1 MTIKPGNS
9 ARKQKAA
16 LHARACSLCGR
27 CSQHHPHPLL
37 EGTQAAE
44 GLKRSCVWLLLDY
57 TFKDCSEHE
66 CVHWMWNNWGIFKAP
81 TVLLLVIT
89 PLPHH
94 HVADIF
100 FPVPK
105 MLEVPCS
112 PYLICQERRPSWKHF
127 LSSVAVYPISTPTN
141 HQLLVQPKQAV
152 FKENL
157 GARGA
162 HSKTKAAIKYW
173 CHKLHR
179 LWISQSH
186 GFLSQLKNCWRLAAN
201 YLAHWGRW

>member
-1 MTIKPGNS
+1 MTIKPGNP

-37 EGTQAAE
+37 PSSSRGLEAILCMAASWLHLQRLLWTWVCSLNVE
-44 GLKRSCVWLLLDY
+44 QLGNFQGPYSPFVSNNATTTSPCCRYFFSC
-57 TFKDCSEHE
+57 TKDA
-66 CVHWMWNNWGIFKAP
+66 WGS
-81 TVLLLVIT
+81 L
-89 PLPHH
+89 
-94 HVADIF
+94 
-100 FPVPK
+100 FPVSNLSGAAAKLKTFPQQCCC
-105 MLEVPCS
+105 VS
-112 PYLICQERRPSWKHF
+112 HF
-127 LSSVAVYPISTPTN
+127 HS

-186 GFLSQLKNCWRLAAN
+186 SFLSQLKNCWHLAAN
-201 YLAHWGRW
+201 YLAHGGRW

>member
-1 MTIKPGNS
+1 MTIKPGNP

-44 GLKRSCVWLLLDY
+44 GSKRSCVWLLLDY

-141 HQLLVQPKQAV
+141 C
-152 FKENL
+152 
-157 GARGA
+157 
-162 HSKTKAAIKYW
+162 S
-173 CHKLHR
+173 C
-179 LWISQSH
+179 SQSRQFLKRIWEPGEH
-186 GFLSQLKNCWRLAAN
+186 TARQKLQLNTGVTNSTDFGFLSHTAFFHSWRIADA
-201 YLAHWGRW
+201 